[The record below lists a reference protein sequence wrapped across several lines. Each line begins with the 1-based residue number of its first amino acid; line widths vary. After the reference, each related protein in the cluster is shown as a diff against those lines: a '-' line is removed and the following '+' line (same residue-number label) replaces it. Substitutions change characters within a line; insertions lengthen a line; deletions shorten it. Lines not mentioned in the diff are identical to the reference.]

1 MRQWGSRGLPA
12 TDERPKLAP
21 VPLYMDIHRDVEGS
35 VEDLLAAHRSDLEVQ
50 EKHGVQYLR
59 WWFNP
64 VRRTV
69 CCLVEAPTAEAA
81 TQVHLEAH
89 GAGATAERIVEVS
102 TDVVEAFLGESV
114 DAGLGWMTD
123 PAGNSDGGFRSIL
136 FTDLEGST
144 SATQRLGDAEAIRI
158 LKLHD
163 VVVRREIATQGGRV
177 VKHTG
182 DGFMAAFAGVS
193 AAIRSAIGIQQSL
206 RSHNAQRPEHP
217 LRVRIGISAGEPVD
231 DGDDLFGATVQLA
244 RRVCD
249 IAAPERIWV
258 ANVVRELCL
267 GKGFDFT
274 LVGTPQLKGF
284 AEPVALYEVAW
295 KV

>member
-1 MRQWGSRGLPA
+1 M
-12 TDERPKLAP
+12 
-21 VPLYMDIHRDVEGS
+21 PLYMDIHRGVEGS
-35 VEDLLAAHRSDLEVQ
+35 VEDLFAAHRSDLEVQ

-64 VRRTV
+64 ARRTV
-69 CCLVEAPTAEAA
+69 CCLVEAPTPEAA
-81 TQVHLEAH
+81 TQVHLDAH
-89 GAGATAERIVEVS
+89 GAGAAADKIVEVS
-102 TDVVEAFLGESV
+102 SDVVEAFLGESV

-144 SATQRLGDAEAIRI
+144 SMTQRLGDAEATRI

-163 VVVRREIATQGGRV
+163 QIVRREIEMQGGHV
-177 VKHTG
+177 IKHTG

-193 AAIRSAIGIQQSL
+193 AAIRSAIGTQQSL
-206 RSHNAQRPEHP
+206 RAHNGHMPDRP

-249 IAAPERIWV
+249 AATPERVWV

-267 GKGFDFT
+267 GKEFAFT
-274 LVGTPQLKGF
+274 PAGTVPLKGF

-295 KV
+295 KA